1 MKSCLHSAARIK
13 IPPMMIREAK
23 PEDIPQIQEVR
34 NSVLENAL
42 SHPGLVTD
50 KDCEEILTAR
60 GKGWVCEV
68 DGRVVGFS
76 IADLQ
81 GHNIWA
87 LFLHPEFERKGI
99 GRKLHN
105 VMLDWYFSQTK
116 TNVWLGTDPGT
127 RAAHFYRKAG
137 WRETGVHGKGEIKF
151 EITSDEWMQLNRDHK
166 G

>member
-1 MKSCLHSAARIK
+1 MKACLHSAAGIK
-13 IPPMMIREAK
+13 IPLMMIREAK

-34 NSVLENAL
+34 NSVLENTL

-50 KDCEEILTAR
+50 KDCEEFLTVR

-81 GHNIWA
+81 DNNIWA
-87 LFLHPEFERKGI
+87 LFLHPEFERKGV
-99 GRKLHN
+99 GRKLHDI
-105 VMLDWYFSQTK
+105 MLDWYFSQAK
-116 TNVWLGTDPGT
+116 TRVWLGTDPGT
-127 RAAHFYRKAG
+127 RAERFYRKAG
-137 WRETGVHGKGEIKF
+137 WRETGVHGKGEVRF
-151 EITSDEWMQLNRDHK
+151 EMTLDEWRQICRDHE